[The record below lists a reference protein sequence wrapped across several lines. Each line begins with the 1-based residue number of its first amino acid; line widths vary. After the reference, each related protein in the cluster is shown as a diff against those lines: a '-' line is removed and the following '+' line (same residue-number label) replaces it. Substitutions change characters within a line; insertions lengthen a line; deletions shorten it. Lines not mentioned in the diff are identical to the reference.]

1 MGFLRHLE
9 VLPKARKAACNGSP
23 CFGIKP
29 RRLFL
34 EELLPSRAPLRF
46 VDGAKIRLV
55 FVPTKFRL
63 KKQPTFCPLGL
74 FVSKTAYFL
83 SIKPKK
89 QITNAQGQKKRQM
102 QCILSFFVPHTR
114 VELVIYC
121 VRGSC
126 PGPLDE
132 CGFSG
137 DFPFEIGCKI
147 TTFFRYGKLF
157 KAFFFIVS
165 HYTLSDNQLPVVFFS
180 CHPPLAGNKRG
191 IYIRFFTNIAPLRP
205 ARMSTKQ
212 RFSS

>member
-55 FVPTKFRL
+55 FVPTKFQL

-83 SIKPKK
+83 SITPYLPTRLRFTAVAGERCRKY
-89 QITNAQGQKKRQM
+89 N
-102 QCILSFFVPHTR
+102 FFWG
-114 VELVIYC
+114 Y
-121 VRGSC
+121 
-126 PGPLDE
+126 
-132 CGFSG
+132 
-137 DFPFEIGCKI
+137 K
-147 TTFFRYGKLF
+147 
-157 KAFFFIVS
+157 
-165 HYTLSDNQLPVVFFS
+165 
-180 CHPPLAGNKRG
+180 
-191 IYIRFFTNIAPLRP
+191 
-205 ARMSTKQ
+205 
-212 RFSS
+212 

>member
-55 FVPTKFRL
+55 FVPTKFQL

-83 SIKPKK
+83 SITP
-89 QITNAQGQKKRQM
+89 
-102 QCILSFFVPHTR
+102 
-114 VELVIYC
+114 
-121 VRGSC
+121 
-126 PGPLDE
+126 
-132 CGFSG
+132 
-137 DFPFEIGCKI
+137 DFPYVFPFDDAYVKTAYWVLIKILEIKYTYETENQQRNI
-147 TTFFRYGKLF
+147 TIDAEGFV
-157 KAFFFIVS
+157 KAILKDALGDDPS
-165 HYTLSDNQLPVVFFS
+165 IRIMRPLP
-180 CHPPLAGNKRG
+180 
-191 IYIRFFTNIAPLRP
+191 
-205 ARMSTKQ
+205 
-212 RFSS
+212 

>member
-1 MGFLRHLE
+1 MRHKGRLMGFLRHLE

-83 SIKPKK
+83 SITPKFPY
-89 QITNAQGQKKRQM
+89 TTATAAEWLALMVSLAVGT
-102 QCILSFFVPHTR
+102 VPTKD
-114 VELVIYC
+114 
-121 VRGSC
+121 S
-126 PGPLDE
+126 P
-132 CGFSG
+132 
-137 DFPFEIGCKI
+137 
-147 TTFFRYGKLF
+147 
-157 KAFFFIVS
+157 A
-165 HYTLSDNQLPVVFFS
+165 
-180 CHPPLAGNKRG
+180 NKV
-191 IYIRFFTNIAPLRP
+191 P
-205 ARMSTKQ
+205 MSTISAISTPKTTTGK
-212 RFSS
+212 SSTAP

>member
-34 EELLPSRAPLRF
+34 EELLPSRVPLRF

-83 SIKPKK
+83 SITPEFHFG
-89 QITNAQGQKKRQM
+89 A
-102 QCILSFFVPHTR
+102 
-114 VELVIYC
+114 VIM
-121 VRGSC
+121 
-126 PGPLDE
+126 
-132 CGFSG
+132 
-137 DFPFEIGCKI
+137 PF
-147 TTFFRYGKLF
+147 
-157 KAFFFIVS
+157 
-165 HYTLSDNQLPVVFFS
+165 
-180 CHPPLAGNKRG
+180 CHDALPPLPYSAHG
-191 IYIRFFTNIAPLRP
+191 T
-205 ARMSTKQ
+205 TT
-212 RFSS
+212 